1 MTAYA
6 VAKNRPRGVERR
18 HEHHAQNHHAG
29 PAQVEQRHRVH
40 EHAAQR
46 RAGHAGA
53 HTARALV
60 GEGLQQQV
68 GVQHV
73 PVEVVHGQQ
82 QVDAAAHC
90 QHDAAAHR
98 EAHLKGVERR
108 ALAEER
114 RAGGV
119 TRRHVPDA
127 LLRVVGGAQDE
138 EQHVEIPAAEDP
150 KARLVHGE
158 AGEKG
163 ARAVGEHGAPPRA
176 RAGVHHG
183 VELAREVRQ
192 LAEKRRMLLAVAVA
206 PVKVAGQ
213 VGRALRERGHHVEE
227 VHGARRRGRVLARG
241 VGEGRELPA
250 QGEQLGAQRLVDA
263 ARRGVLEV
271 VCQAAHA
278 VVQAQARLAPAVPDR
293 ARHEQ
298 ARAQHDAAGR
308 EHRRLCAKRRHEV
321 AGAQLQERE
330 EHGVGEVAA
339 RVELRRAH
347 EHQRERHGQVHGHA
361 QGDICHR
368 HARAHERQRA
378 HQEEPG
384 VLRRRVVLREPRLE
398 ERGERRDREQVLV
411 AKAKLDD
418 PEQGDEEH
426 DDGQRAHELGAP
438 VARPPD
444 DLLARHA
451 PIVTHPSP
459 A

>member
-1 MTAYA
+1 M
-6 VAKNRPRGVERR
+6 
-18 HEHHAQNHHAG
+18 
-29 PAQVEQRHRVH
+29 H

-46 RAGHAGA
+46 RARHAGA
-53 HTARALV
+53 HAARALV
-60 GEGLQQQV
+60 GEGLHQQV
-68 GVQHV
+68 GVEHV
-73 PVEVVHGQQ
+73 PVEMVDGQQ
-82 QVDAAAHC
+82 QVDAAAHG
-90 QHDAAAHR
+90 QHDAAAHG
-98 EAHLKGVERR
+98 EAHLEGVERGP
-108 ALAEER
+108 LAKER
-114 RAGGV
+114 RARGV
-119 TRRHVPDA
+119 RRRHAPDA
-127 LLRVVGGAQDE
+127 LLRVVGRAQDE
-138 EQHVEIPAAEDP
+138 DEQVEVAAAEDP
-150 KARLVHGE
+150 EPRLVHVE
-158 AGEKG
+158 VGEKG
-163 ARAVGEHGAPPRA
+163 ARPMLQHGAAARA
-176 RAGVHHG
+176 RVGVQHG
-183 VELAREVRQ
+183 VQLARERRQ
-192 LAEKRRMLLAVAVA
+192 LGEQRGMLSAVPAA

-213 VGRALRERGHHVEE
+213 IGRALRERGHHVEQ

-263 ARRGVLEV
+263 ARRGALEV

-298 ARAQHDAAGR
+298 TRAQHDAAGR
-308 EHRRLCAKRRHEV
+308 EHRRLRAERRHEV
-321 AGAQLQERE
+321 GGPQLQERE

-361 QGDICHR
+361 QGDVCHR

-378 HQEEPG
+378 HQEESG

-398 ERGERRDREQVLV
+398 ERGERRDHEQVLV